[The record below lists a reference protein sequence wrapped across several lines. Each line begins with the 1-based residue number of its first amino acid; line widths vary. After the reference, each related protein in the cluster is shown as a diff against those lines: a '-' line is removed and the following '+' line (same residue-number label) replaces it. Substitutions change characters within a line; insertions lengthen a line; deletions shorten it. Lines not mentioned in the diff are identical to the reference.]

1 MRTIIYSWFPPT
13 RLALFIALALPAITQ
28 SARAEEY
35 FNPALLE
42 VDNPSMKGVDLSS
55 FARGAQV
62 AGKYRVEVVVNDQ
75 TVDTRE
81 IEFKT
86 VTTPQG
92 DNSLEPCLSS
102 GLLQSYGVKTD
113 RFPGLETESKCVNL
127 AAIPQASADFV
138 FGAQKLLLSIPQAA
152 LTSQARGYVAPD
164 MWDEGINALL
174 LNYSISGDNTWGRNS
189 ETNNSHSQYANLRPG
204 INLGPWRLRNYSTWR
219 RDTDGNGQW
228 DSVYTYAQRNIVPL
242 KSQLTL
248 GDSSSP
254 SDVFDSIPFRGGQ
267 LASDDEMLPDSQK
280 GYAPVVRGIA
290 RTNAQVVIRQ
300 NGYIIYQSY
309 VAPGAFE
316 ITDMYPTGGA
326 GDLSVSVKEADGSEH
341 DFVVPYA
348 SVPVLQRE
356 GRLKYSLTGGQ
367 YRPSD
372 NHIEKRPL
380 MQGTA
385 IYGLPQGFTL
395 YGGMQESSQYQS
407 YALGLGKNMGR
418 IGALSAD
425 VTQAWSSP
433 DNRSA
438 SSGQAWRIRY
448 SKNFTDTGT
457 NFSATSYRYST
468 AGYYGMQEV
477 LDAGSDSASLQ
488 DHRRNRAE
496 LTLSQTLGPD
506 YGSLTASAVREDYWN
521 ADKTMS
527 SYSISY
533 NTAWKGVTWGVSY
546 TYSNNTSA
554 DGRGGGKIYDKD
566 QTLALNINIPL
577 DRFLSNTWASYSLN
591 TSKKGDTTHTVGLSG
606 VALQENALSWSV
618 QQGYG
623 NDGVG
628 HSANLNAD
636 YRGTYG
642 EVIGGYSSDK
652 NRQRMNYGLNGGVL
666 IHSNG
671 VTLGQ
676 PFGETIAL
684 IKAPGASGV
693 GVTGQ
698 TGVRTDF
705 RGYTVAGN
713 VSPYRKNSLS
723 LDTETLPDDVE
734 LQLTTQTVIPTR
746 GAVVRANYLAS
757 VGTRV
762 LMTLTRTSGQPV
774 PFGATVTLVADK
786 NSPGFIVG
794 DQGQV
799 YLTGLQNSGE
809 LMARWGAES
818 HEQCRVNYNLNQ
830 PADDSG
836 VVLSNEQCK

>member
-1 MRTIIYSWFPPT
+1 MCKSIDPWFPPA
-13 RLALFIALALPAITQ
+13 RLAWLIALALAGVMQ
-28 SARAEEY
+28 SASAEEY

-42 VDNPSMKGVDLSS
+42 VDNPAMKGVDLSS
-55 FARGAQV
+55 FARGTQKP
-62 AGKYRVEVVVNDQ
+62 GKYRVEVVVNDQ
-75 TVDTRE
+75 SVDTRE
-81 IEFKT
+81 IEFKS
-86 VTTPQG
+86 VASPQG
-92 DNSLEPCLSS
+92 EPLLQPCLST
-102 GLLQSYGVKTD
+102 GLLQSYGVKTEQ
-113 RFPGLETESKCVNL
+113 FPDLGQEGECVNF
-127 AAIPQASADFV
+127 AAIPDASADFI
-138 FGAQKLLLSIPQAA
+138 FGAQKLLLSFPQASLNA
-152 LTSQARGYVAPD
+152 QARGYVAPE

-189 ETNNSHSQYANLRPG
+189 ATNNSQSQYANLRPG
-204 INLGPWRLRNYSTWR
+204 INIGPWRLRNYSTWR
-219 RDTDGNGQW
+219 RDTDGKAQW

-242 KSQLTL
+242 KSQMTL

-326 GDLSVSVKEADGSEH
+326 GDLSVSVKEADGSEQ

-356 GRLKYSLTGGQ
+356 GRLKYSLTAGQ

-372 NHIEKRPL
+372 SNVENRPL

-395 YGGMQESSQYQS
+395 YGGVQQSRPYQS
-407 YALGLGKNMGR
+407 YALGVGKNMGDL
-418 IGALSAD
+418 GAISAD

-433 DNRSA
+433 EKMSKT
-438 SSGQAWRIRY
+438 SGQALRLRY

-477 LDAGSDSASLQ
+477 MDSDGDSNALQ
-488 DHRRNRAE
+488 DRRRNRAE
-496 LTLSQTLGPD
+496 LTLSQNLGPAF
-506 YGSLTASAVREDYWN
+506 GSLTGSAVREDYWN

-527 SYSISY
+527 SYSVSY
-533 NTAWKGVTWGVSY
+533 NNAWNGITWGLSY
-546 TYSNNTSA
+546 TYNNNTGAGGS
-554 DGRGGGKIYDKD
+554 DGDKTYDKD
-566 QTLALNINIPL
+566 QILALNISIPL

-591 TSKKGDTTHTVGLSG
+591 TSKKGDTTHTVSLSG
-606 VALQENALSWSV
+606 MALQENALNWSV

-628 HSANLNAD
+628 HSSNLSAD
-636 YRGTYG
+636 YHGTYG
-642 EVIGGYSSDK
+642 EVTGGYSTDK
-652 NRQRMNYGLNGGVL
+652 NMQRMNYGLNGGILV
-666 IHSNG
+666 HANG

-684 IKAPGASGV
+684 IKAPGAAGV
-693 GVTGQ
+693 GVKGQ

-705 RGYTVAGN
+705 RGYTVASN

-734 LQLTTQTVIPTR
+734 LQLTTQTAIPTR
-746 GAVVRANYLAS
+746 GAVVRTEYIAS
-757 VGTRV
+757 VGARV
-762 LMTLTRTSGQPV
+762 LMTLSRINGKPV
-774 PFGATVTLVADK
+774 PFGATVTIATDR
-786 NSPGFIVG
+786 NSAGFIVG

-799 YLTGLQNSGE
+799 YLTGLENSGV
-809 LMARWGAES
+809 LIARWGTDND
-818 HEQCRVNYNLNQ
+818 EQCRINYRL
-830 PADDSG
+830 PEADAG
-836 VVLSNEQCK
+836 VVLNNEICK

>member
-1 MRTIIYSWFPPT
+1 MRKILYSWFTPT
-13 RLALFIALALPAITQ
+13 RLACLIALALPGIMQ
-28 SARAEEY
+28 SASAEEY

-42 VDNPSMKGVDLSS
+42 VGNPSMRGIDLSS

-62 AGKYRVEVVVNDQ
+62 PGKYRVEVVVNDQ

-81 IEFKT
+81 IDFKS
-86 VTTPQG
+86 VAKAEG
-92 DNSLEPCLSS
+92 DQSLQPCLSI

-113 RFPGLETESKCVNL
+113 LFPGLDKDPECANL
-127 AAIPQASADFV
+127 AAIPKATADFI
-138 FGAQKLLLSIPQAA
+138 FGAQKLLLSFPQAA
-152 LTSQARGYVAPD
+152 LTSQARGYVAPE

-189 ETNNSHSQYANLRPG
+189 TSSNSQSQYANLRPG
-204 INLGPWRLRNYSTWR
+204 VNIGPWRLRNYMTWR
-219 RDTDGNGQW
+219 RDSDGKAQW
-228 DSVYTYAQRNIVPL
+228 DTVYTYAQRNIVPL

-300 NGYIIYQSY
+300 NGYTIYQSY

-326 GDLSVSVKEADGSEH
+326 GDLSVSVKEADGSEQ

-372 NHIEKRPL
+372 SQAEKRPL

-385 IYGLPQGFTL
+385 MYGLPKGLTL
-395 YGGMQESSQYQS
+395 YGGIQASSPYQS
-407 YALGLGKNMGR
+407 YAIGVGKNMGE
-418 IGALSAD
+418 IGALSVD

-433 DNRSA
+433 ETQDKT
-438 SSGQAWRIRY
+438 SGQAWRVRY

-468 AGYYGMQEV
+468 AGYYGMQDV
-477 LDAGSDSASLQ
+477 LDADSNSQSLQ

-496 LTLSQTLGPD
+496 LTLSQTLGPAF
-506 YGSLTASAVREDYWN
+506 GSITGSAIREDYWN

-527 SYSISY
+527 SYSVSY
-533 NTAWKGVTWGVSY
+533 NNAWNGITWGLSY
-546 TYSNNTSA
+546 TYSNNASA
-554 DGRGGGKIYDKD
+554 EGSDGEKTYDKD
-566 QTLALNINIPL
+566 QILALNISVPL

-591 TSKKGDTTHTVGLSG
+591 SSKKGDTTHTVGLSG
-606 VALQENALSWSV
+606 TALQENALSWGV

-623 NDGVG
+623 NDGTG
-628 HSANLNAD
+628 HSGNLSAD
-636 YRGTYG
+636 YHGTYG
-642 EVIGGYSSDK
+642 EVTGGYSTDD
-652 NRQRMNYGLNGGVL
+652 NMQRVNYGLNGGV
-666 IHSNG
+666 IVHADG
-671 VTLGQ
+671 VTLAQ
-676 PFGETIAL
+676 PFGETLAL

-693 GVTGQ
+693 SVTGQ
-698 TGVRTDF
+698 TGVNTDY
-705 RGYTVAGN
+705 RGYTIASN

-734 LQLTTQTVIPTR
+734 LELTTQTVIPTR
-746 GAVVRANYLAS
+746 GAVVRAVYKAN

-762 LMTLTRTSGQPV
+762 LMTLTRATGQPV
-774 PFGATVTLVADK
+774 PFGATVTVATDK
-786 NSPGFIVG
+786 NSAGFIVG

-799 YLTGLQNSGE
+799 YLTGLENRGE
-809 LMARWGAES
+809 LIARWGMEANEK
-818 HEQCRVNYNLNQ
+818 CRVNYLLQ
-830 PADDSG
+830 GSEADSG
-836 VVLSNEQCK
+836 VVLINEICK

>member
-1 MRTIIYSWFPPT
+1 MCKTLYSLFKPS
-13 RLALFIALALPAITQ
+13 RLACFIALALPGITQ
-28 SARAEEY
+28 NVCAEEY

-55 FARGAQV
+55 FASGAQV
-62 AGKYRVEVVVNDQ
+62 PGRYRVEVVLNDQ

-81 IEFKT
+81 IEFKAA
-86 VTTPQG
+86 TTAQG
-92 DNSLEPCLSS
+92 DRILQPCLSL

-113 RFPGLETESKCVNL
+113 LFPALDKESECVNFTV
-127 AAIPQASADFV
+127 IPEASADFI
-138 FGAQKLLLSIPQAA
+138 FGAQKLLLSFPQAA
-152 LTSQARGYVAPD
+152 LTSQARGYVAPEL
-164 MWDEGINALL
+164 WDEGINALM

-189 ETNNSHSQYANLRPG
+189 ATNNSQSQYANLRPG
-204 INLGPWRLRNYSTWR
+204 INIGPWRLRNYITWR
-219 RDTDGNGQW
+219 RDNDGKTQW

-290 RTNAQVVIRQ
+290 RSSAQVIIRQ

-326 GDLSVSVKEADGSEH
+326 GDLNVTVKEADGSEH
-341 DFVVPYA
+341 EFVVPYA

-372 NHIEKRPL
+372 SQVEKRPL

-385 IYGLPQGFTL
+385 IYGLPKGFTI
-395 YGGMQESSQYQS
+395 YGGVQAASPYQS
-407 YALGLGKNMGR
+407 YAVGIGRNMGG
-418 IGALSAD
+418 IGAVSAD

-433 DNRSA
+433 ENMSK
-438 SSGQAWRIRY
+438 SSGRAWRLRY

-457 NFSATSYRYST
+457 NFTATSYRYST

-477 LDAGSDSASLQ
+477 LDASSDNASLQ
-488 DHRRNRAE
+488 DRRRNRAE
-496 LTLSQTLGPD
+496 VTLSQTLGPAF
-506 YGSLTASAVREDYWN
+506 GSITGSAIREDYWN

-527 SYSISY
+527 SYSVSY
-533 NTAWKGVTWGVSY
+533 NNAWNGITWGLSY
-546 TYSNNTSA
+546 TYSNNASA
-554 DGRGGGKIYDKD
+554 GSSGSGKTYDKD
-566 QTLALNINIPL
+566 QILALNVSIPL

-591 TSKKGDTTHTVGLSG
+591 TSKKGNTTHSLGLSG
-606 VALQENALSWSV
+606 TALQENALSWGI

-628 HSANLNAD
+628 HSSNFSAD
-636 YRGTYG
+636 YHGTYG
-642 EVIGGYSSDK
+642 EILGGYSTDE
-652 NRQRMNYGLNGGVL
+652 NMQRMNYGLNGGILV
-666 IHSNG
+666 HANG

-698 TGVRTDF
+698 TGVKTDF
-705 RGYTVAGN
+705 RGYTVATN
-713 VSPYRKNSLS
+713 VSPYRKNRLS
-723 LDTETLPDDVE
+723 LDTQTLPDDVE

-746 GAVVRANYLAS
+746 GAVVRAEYIAN
-757 VGTRV
+757 VGNRV
-762 LMTLTRTSGQPV
+762 LMTLAKASGQPV
-774 PFGATVTLVADK
+774 PFGATVTVATDK
-786 NSPGFIVG
+786 NSAGFIVG

-799 YLTGLQNSGE
+799 YLTGLENSGE
-809 LMARWGAES
+809 LIARWGREAN
-818 HEQCRVNYNLNQ
+818 EQCRVNYALHIPEAN
-830 PADDSG
+830 SG
-836 VVLSNEQCK
+836 VVLSNEICK

>member
-1 MRTIIYSWFPPT
+1 MRTILYSSFPPA
-13 RLALFIALALPAITQ
+13 RLAFLIALALPGVMQ
-28 SARAEEY
+28 SACAEEY

-42 VDNPSMKGVDLSS
+42 VGDPSMKGVDLSS

-62 AGKYRVEVVVNDQ
+62 PGKYRVEVVVNDQ

-81 IEFKT
+81 IEFRS
-86 VTTPQG
+86 VANPQG
-92 DNSLEPCLSS
+92 GNSLQPCLSS

-113 RFPGLETESKCVNL
+113 RFPDLDKEGECANL
-127 AAIPQASADFV
+127 AAIPQASADFI
-138 FGAQKLLLSIPQAA
+138 FGAQKLLLSFPQAA
-152 LTSQARGYVAPD
+152 LTSQARGYVAPE

-189 ETNNSHSQYANLRPG
+189 TTNNSHSQYANLRPG
-204 INLGPWRLRNYSTWR
+204 INIGPWRLRNYSTWR
-219 RDTDGNGQW
+219 RDTDGKAQW
-228 DSVYTYAQRNIVPL
+228 DSVYTYAQRNIIPL

-290 RTNAQVVIRQ
+290 RSNAQVVIRQ

-326 GDLSVSVKEADGSEH
+326 GDLNVTVKEADGSEH
-341 DFVVPYA
+341 EFVVPYA

-372 NHIEKRPL
+372 SQVEKRPL

-385 IYGLPQGFTL
+385 IYGLPKGFTL
-395 YGGMQESSQYQS
+395 YGGIQASSPYQS
-407 YALGLGKNMGR
+407 SAMGVGNNMGEF
-418 IGALSAD
+418 GALSVD

-433 DNRSA
+433 EKRSKT
-438 SSGQAWRIRY
+438 SGQAWRVRY

-477 LDAGSDSASLQ
+477 LDADSASDSLQ
-488 DHRRNRAE
+488 DHRRKRAE
-496 LTLSQTLGPD
+496 VTLSQTLGPAF
-506 YGSLTASAVREDYWN
+506 GSLTGSAIREAYWN

-527 SYSISY
+527 SYSVSY
-533 NTAWKGVTWGVSY
+533 NNAWNGITWGLSY
-546 TYSNNTSA
+546 TSSNNASA
-554 DGRGGGKIYDKD
+554 EGSGGKTYDKD
-566 QTLALNINIPL
+566 RILAFNVSIPL

-606 VALQENALSWSV
+606 TALQENALSWSV

-623 NDGVG
+623 NDGAG
-628 HSANLNAD
+628 HTGNLSAD
-636 YRGTYG
+636 YHGTYG
-642 EVIGGYSSDK
+642 EVTGGYSTDE
-652 NRQRMNYGLNGGVL
+652 NMQRMNYGLNGGVL
-666 IHSNG
+666 VHANG
-671 VTLGQ
+671 VTLAQ

-684 IKAPGASGV
+684 IKAPGAPGV

-698 TGVRTDF
+698 TGVKTDF
-705 RGYTVAGN
+705 RGYTVASN

-746 GAVVRANYLAS
+746 GAVVRAKYIAN

-762 LMTLTRTSGQPV
+762 LMTLTRENGQPV
-774 PFGATVTLVADK
+774 PFGATVTLATDK
-786 NSPGFIVG
+786 NSAGFIVG

-799 YLTGLQNSGE
+799 YLTGLEKSGA
-809 LMARWGAES
+809 LMARWGQEAN
-818 HEQCRVNYNLNQ
+818 EQCRVNYVLH
-830 PADDSG
+830 AAEADSG
-836 VVLSNEQCK
+836 VVLGNEICK

>member
-1 MRTIIYSWFPPT
+1 MRTILYSSFPLA
-13 RLALFIALALPAITQ
+13 RLAFLIALALPGVMQ
-28 SARAEEY
+28 SACAEEY

-42 VDNPSMKGVDLSS
+42 VGDPSMKGVDLSS

-62 AGKYRVEVVVNDQ
+62 PGKYRVEVVVNDQ

-81 IEFKT
+81 IEFRS
-86 VTTPQG
+86 VANPQG
-92 DNSLEPCLSS
+92 GNSLQPCLSS

-113 RFPGLETESKCVNL
+113 RFPDLDKEGECANL
-127 AAIPQASADFV
+127 AAIPQASADFI
-138 FGAQKLLLSIPQAA
+138 FGAQKLLLSFPQAA
-152 LTSQARGYVAPD
+152 LTSQARGYVAPE

-189 ETNNSHSQYANLRPG
+189 TTNNSHSQYANLRPG
-204 INLGPWRLRNYSTWR
+204 INIGPWRLRNYSTWR
-219 RDTDGNGQW
+219 RDTDGKAQW
-228 DSVYTYAQRNIVPL
+228 DSVYTYAQRNIIPL

-290 RTNAQVVIRQ
+290 RSNAQVVIRQ

-326 GDLSVSVKEADGSEH
+326 GDLNVTVKEADGSEH
-341 DFVVPYA
+341 EFVVPYA

-372 NHIEKRPL
+372 SQVEKRPL

-385 IYGLPQGFTL
+385 IYGLPKGFTL
-395 YGGMQESSQYQS
+395 YGGIQASSPYQS
-407 YALGLGKNMGR
+407 SAIGVGNNMGEF
-418 IGALSAD
+418 GALSVD

-433 DNRSA
+433 EKRSKT
-438 SSGQAWRIRY
+438 SGQAWRVRY

-477 LDAGSDSASLQ
+477 LDADSASDSLQ

-496 LTLSQTLGPD
+496 VTLSQTLGPAF
-506 YGSLTASAVREDYWN
+506 GSLTGSAIREAYWN

-527 SYSISY
+527 SYSVSY
-533 NTAWKGVTWGVSY
+533 NNAWNGITWGLSY
-546 TYSNNTSA
+546 TSSNNASA
-554 DGRGGGKIYDKD
+554 EGSGGGKTYDKD
-566 QTLALNINIPL
+566 RILAFNVSIPL

-591 TSKKGDTTHTVGLSG
+591 TSKEGDTTHTVGLSG
-606 VALQENALSWSV
+606 TALQENALSWSV

-623 NDGVG
+623 NDGAG
-628 HSANLNAD
+628 HTGNLSAD
-636 YRGTYG
+636 YHGTYG
-642 EVIGGYSSDK
+642 EVTGGYSTDE
-652 NRQRMNYGLNGGVL
+652 NMQRMNYGLNGGVL
-666 IHSNG
+666 VHANG
-671 VTLGQ
+671 VTLAQ

-684 IKAPGASGV
+684 IKAPGAPGV

-698 TGVRTDF
+698 TGVKTDF
-705 RGYTVAGN
+705 RGYTVASN

-746 GAVVRANYLAS
+746 GAVVRAKYIAN

-762 LMTLTRTSGQPV
+762 LMTLTRENGQPV
-774 PFGATVTLVADK
+774 PFGATVTLATDK
-786 NSPGFIVG
+786 NSAGFIVG

-799 YLTGLQNSGE
+799 YLTGLENSGA
-809 LMARWGAES
+809 LMARWGLEAN
-818 HEQCRVNYNLNQ
+818 EQCRVNYVLH
-830 PADDSG
+830 AAEADSG
-836 VVLSNEQCK
+836 VVLSNEICK